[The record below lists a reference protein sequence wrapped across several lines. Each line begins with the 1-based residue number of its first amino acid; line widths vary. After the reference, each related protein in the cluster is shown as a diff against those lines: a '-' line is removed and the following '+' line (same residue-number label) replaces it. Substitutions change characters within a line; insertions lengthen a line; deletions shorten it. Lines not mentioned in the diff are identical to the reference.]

1 MILGLGLLLGSLAF
15 AQMGGQQGQSTQPN
29 QPQQPAQQAQPEQQG
44 QPQQPPAQAQPG
56 QGQPAPAQPTGPQA
70 KSKEEYQAYVAASQQ
85 PTLDAAEKAADDFA
99 AKFPDSQLRAPLYRA
114 LVQKFYQAGDAD
126 KVLENAKKVLAMEPN
141 DTMSLVMAS
150 TMLAETTRDTDLDKD
165 QKYEQA
171 VQYAQKAVD
180 TVDTGLQIP
189 PSVSP
194 EQAQQI
200 KNLLI
205 SMAQASMGFVEMA
218 RNNYPLSEQHFQKAV
233 ELNPSQPDPTNY
245 LRLAVAQDKQQKY
258 QPALENANKAL
269 EVAQQQNNSQVASLA
284 QAEKDRLTK
293 LAGTAAPPKK

>member
-1 MILGLGLLLGSLAF
+1 MILGLGLLLGSMAF

-29 QPQQPAQQAQPEQQG
+29 QPQQPAQQNQPGQQG

-56 QGQPAPAQPTGPQA
+56 QGQTAPAQPTGPQA
-70 KSKEEYQAYVAASQQ
+70 KTKEEYQAYVAASQQ

-99 AKFPDSQLRAPLYRA
+99 TKFPDSQLRAPLYRT

-126 KVLENAKKVLAMEPN
+126 KVLENAKKVLAIEPN

-165 QKYEQA
+165 QKYEQS

-180 TVDTGLQIP
+180 TVDTGLKFP
-189 PSVSP
+189 PSVAP

-200 KNLLI
+200 KNLLL

-269 EVAQQQNNSQVASLA
+269 ELAQQQNNTQVVSLA

-293 LAGTAAPPKK
+293 LAGTAAPPKQ